1 MANVSYT
8 AEQLMP
14 KPVTTAVPKVD
25 PTKAVAEKWT
35 VDDNQLVEKRLPGLL
50 SADNPIVQMGQT
62 KGLQQ
67 ANARG
72 LLNSSMAAESG
83 AKAAYDY
90 AMPIATQDA
99 STYANS
105 ARENANLGTGVSQA
119 NAQLETS
126 KQVAAGNNAA
136 QLAAAGISASS
147 AQTIAKLNSD
157 TQIKLQKM
165 DAESKQIMQTSTLAN
180 STFTGGTNLLAQI
193 AADVNMDAESK
204 QKISDNIIQTM
215 GTSIKVI
222 SSINQVDIGNLLNF

>member
-14 KPVTTAVPKVD
+14 KPVTSAVPKSDPTKVD

-50 SADNPIVQMGQT
+50 SSDNPIVQMGQT

-136 QLAAAGISASS
+136 QLAAAGISANS

-165 DAESKQIMQTSTLAN
+165 DAGEQADYAN
-180 STFTGGTNLLAQI
+180 L
-193 AADVNMDAESK
+193 
-204 QKISDNIIQTM
+204 
-215 GTSIKVI
+215 
-222 SSINQVDIGNLLNF
+222 DIGKFYFHRRNQPLGANRR